1 MTMLVVISSANFIF
15 KDDILNLVF
24 KSVNIICYS
33 YYEKLIWYEW
43 YNYLW
48 VHSEQCLG
56 RDNKDKSIFFV

>member
-33 YYEKLIWYEW
+33 YYEKFI
-43 YNYLW
+43 
-48 VHSEQCLG
+48 
-56 RDNKDKSIFFV
+56 

>member
-48 VHSEQCLG
+48 VHSEQSLG